1 MINFSLYP
9 KADIGVNFITWIQF
23 CFPLMLICLFT
34 CWLILV
40 FLFLYNGPGA
50 AEEVTQI
57 MHDRYAKLPKMS
69 FAEKSVALCFMGLL
83 GLWVLPQLVPGLFS
97 FLDLR
102 YYSDATS
109 AMIIASL
116 LFCLP
121 AEKPRWLL
129 LCQNDSSIE
138 GKKKTFTYTRLM
150 DWKTMQDRFPWG
162 ILLLLGG
169 GFAIAAGVKESGLS
183 DLLGKQLSEIGSL
196 PLWAIQIFC
205 VTVSVF
211 VTNICS
217 NTVTVSIFLPIIST
231 LAKEAHIHPLSL
243 MMPVTIASSFAF
255 MLPVGTAPNA
265 IVFGSGMLKVSDMV
279 GVNFKLP

>member
-1 MINFSLYP
+1 
-9 KADIGVNFITWIQF
+9 
-23 CFPLMLICLFT
+23 MLICLFT

-40 FLFLYNGPGA
+40 ALFLYNGPGA

-69 FAEKSVALCFMGLL
+69 FAEKSVALSFMGLL
-83 GLWVLPQLVPGLFS
+83 GLWVLPQVVPKLFS

-102 YYSDATS
+102 YYNDATS
-109 AMIIASL
+109 AMIIACL

-121 AEKPRWLL
+121 SEKPRWLL
-129 LCQNDSSIE
+129 FCQNDSSIE
-138 GKKKTFTYTRLM
+138 GQKKTYTYSRLM

-169 GFAIAAGVKESGLS
+169 GFALAAGVKESGLS
-183 DLLGKQLSEIGSL
+183 DLLGKQLSELGSL
-196 PLWAIQIFC
+196 PLWAVQIFC
-205 VTVSVF
+205 VTVSLF

-217 NTVTVSIFLPIIST
+217 NTVTVSIFLPIIAT
-231 LAKEAHIHPLSL
+231 LAEQAHIHPLSL
-243 MMPVTIASSFAF
+243 MMPVTISSSFAF

-279 GVNFKLP
+279 RIRFPIPMIKLFLDHIWFRHVNRYMYISYHLH